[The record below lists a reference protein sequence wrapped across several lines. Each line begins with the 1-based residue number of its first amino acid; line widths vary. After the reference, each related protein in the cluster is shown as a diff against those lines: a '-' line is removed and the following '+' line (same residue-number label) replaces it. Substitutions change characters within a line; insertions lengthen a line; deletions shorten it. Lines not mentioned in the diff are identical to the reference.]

1 MLSIS
6 TSWMDSDT
14 DMKQWLAQVK
24 GLGFDA
30 VELSYKVTGEQL
42 RDVESILGE
51 LNLKVSSIHNFCPM
65 PDDEPSDRHPS
76 NYYRLSSLDDHE
88 RLQAVKWTNIAV
100 DTAERLG
107 AGVVVIHAG
116 TLDFEDERS
125 PQLFDLYADGKKD
138 SEEFSEE
145 RERILTLR
153 KEKKGPY
160 IEALK
165 KSLIDVMAYSQSK
178 NIIIGLETR
187 YYPIEIPN
195 FEEIGYFLDI
205 YGKNGMG
212 YWHDVGHAEMN
223 DQLGIRSH
231 EEFLD
236 AYKEYLIGVH
246 LHGIKGRRDHL
257 APFEGDMNLSKFL
270 PYFGWNVLR
279 VVESKPFASAK
290 LIEEAVAKLKS
301 DR

>member
-14 DMKQWLAQVK
+14 DIKQWLAQVK
-24 GLGFDA
+24 DLGFDA
-30 VELSYKVTGEQL
+30 VELSYKVTDSQL
-42 RDVESILGE
+42 KDAEVLLGE
-51 LNLKVSSIHNFCPM
+51 LNLKVSSIHNFCPV

-76 NYYRLSSLDDHE
+76 NYYRLSSLDEHE
-88 RLQAVKWTNIAV
+88 RQQAVKWTNIAV
-100 DTAERLG
+100 DTAQRVG
-107 AGVVVIHAG
+107 AGVVIIHAG

-125 PQLFDLYADGKKD
+125 PHLFDLYESGKRD
-138 SEEFSEE
+138 SEAFSKE

-153 KEKKGPY
+153 EEKKGPY

-165 KSLIDVMAYSQSK
+165 KSLNDVMAYSQTK

-205 YGKNGMG
+205 YGKKGMG

-223 DQLGIRSH
+223 DQLGIKSH
-231 EEFLD
+231 EEFLET
-236 AYKEYLIGVH
+236 YKKYLIGVH
-246 LHGIKGRRDHL
+246 LHGIRGRRDHL
-257 APFEGDMNLSKFL
+257 APFEGDMQLSKFL
-270 PYFGWNVLR
+270 PYFGWNILK
-279 VVESKPFASAK
+279 VVESKPFASAD

-301 DR
+301 K

>member
-14 DMKQWLAQVK
+14 DIKQWLAQVK
-24 GLGFDA
+24 ELGFDA
-30 VELSYKVTGEQL
+30 VELSYKVTDDQL
-42 RDVESILGE
+42 KDAEAVLKE
-51 LNLKVSSIHNFCPM
+51 LQLKVSSIHNFCPT
-65 PDDEPSDRHPS
+65 PNDEPSDRHLS
-76 NYYRLSSLDDHE
+76 NYYRLSSLDEHE
-88 RLQAVKWTNIAV
+88 RQQAVKWTNIAIN
-100 DTAERLG
+100 TAQRVG

-116 TLDFEDERS
+116 TCDFEDERS
-125 PQLFDLYADGKKD
+125 PKLFDLYVNGQRD
-138 SEEFSEE
+138 SEAFSEE
-145 RERILTLR
+145 RTRILTLR
-153 KEKKGPY
+153 EEKKGPY

-165 KSLIDVMAYSQSK
+165 KSLIEVMAYSQSK

-205 YGKNGMG
+205 YGKKGMG

-231 EEFLD
+231 EEFLKT
-236 AYKEYLIGVH
+236 YKEYLIGVH
-246 LHGIKGRRDHL
+246 LHGIRGRRDHL
-257 APFEGDMNLSKFL
+257 APFEGDMELSKFL
-270 PYFGWNVLR
+270 PYFGWNVLK
-279 VVESKPFASAK
+279 VVESKPFASAE

-301 DR
+301 K